1 MLQVISVTEMILVLA
16 LAWGLDMWVNL
27 LRKQALV
34 GFNFSP
40 YVWGIAAANLLVAG
54 LWVYLAWVMLSRM
67 QGSRWVSAVFF
78 VVGLLVTIL
87 VALQLTVP
95 ESWRGWL
102 FFEGTRMF
110 RLMVMGTIGLTSRF
124 TLSAA
129 IICMLGVAGF
139 LVPGE
144 GR

>member
-1 MLQVISVTEMILVLA
+1 MLQVISVTEMILTLA

-34 GFNFSP
+34 GFRFTP
-40 YVWGIAAANLLVAG
+40 YVWGIAAANLVMAG

-78 VVGLLVTIL
+78 VVGLLVTIF

-95 ESWRGWL
+95 ESWRGLL

-129 IICMLGVAGF
+129 FICMLGVAGF
-139 LVPGE
+139 LVSRE

>member
-1 MLQVISVTEMILVLA
+1 MLQVISITEMILTLV

-34 GFNFSP
+34 GFKFTP
-40 YVWGIAAANLLVAG
+40 YVWGIAAANLIIAG
-54 LWVYLAWVMLSRM
+54 LWVYLAWVLLIRM
-67 QGSRWVSAVFF
+67 PGSRWVSAVYLIA
-78 VVGLLVTIL
+78 GLLVTIL
-87 VALQLTVP
+87 VALQLTIP

-102 FFEGTRMF
+102 LFEETRMF
-110 RLMVMGTIGLTSRF
+110 RLMVMGTIGFTSRF

-129 IICMLGVAGF
+129 FICMLGAAGF
-139 LVPGE
+139 LVPRE